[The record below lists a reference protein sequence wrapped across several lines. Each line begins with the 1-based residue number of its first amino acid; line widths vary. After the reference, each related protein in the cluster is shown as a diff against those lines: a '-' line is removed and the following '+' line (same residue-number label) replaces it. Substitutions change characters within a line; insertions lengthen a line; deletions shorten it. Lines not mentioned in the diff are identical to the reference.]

1 MMQGVAL
8 EIREAFEG
16 MEKHLNGSL
25 VDFKDEVL
33 TKIDEDGKEI
43 KTGVYGQLAK
53 QQKQTRKED
62 FA

>member
-16 MEKHLNGSL
+16 MERHLNGSL

-33 TKIDEDGKEI
+33 TKINEEGKEI
-43 KTGVYGQLAK
+43 KTGVYSQLANSK
-53 QQKQTRKED
+53 NRQEKKVSP
-62 FA
+62 